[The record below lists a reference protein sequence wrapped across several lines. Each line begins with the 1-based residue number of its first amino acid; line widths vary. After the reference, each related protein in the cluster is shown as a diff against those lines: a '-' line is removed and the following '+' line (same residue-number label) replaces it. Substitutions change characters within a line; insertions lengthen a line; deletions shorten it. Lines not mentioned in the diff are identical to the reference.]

1 MPEAG
6 DRIQLALGQAPF
18 EQPVQTAPFV
28 AIAARY
34 ATQPALAAPLTD
46 VTLFAGF
53 GACADCFWW
62 IEPTPLS
69 ARAAIEGLKATAAS
83 AIV

>member
-1 MPEAG
+1 MLEAG
-6 DRIQLALGQAPF
+6 DPIQLAFGQAPF

-28 AIAARY
+28 MI
-34 ATQPALAAPLTD
+34 AAPLTD
-46 VTLFAGF
+46 VALFAGF